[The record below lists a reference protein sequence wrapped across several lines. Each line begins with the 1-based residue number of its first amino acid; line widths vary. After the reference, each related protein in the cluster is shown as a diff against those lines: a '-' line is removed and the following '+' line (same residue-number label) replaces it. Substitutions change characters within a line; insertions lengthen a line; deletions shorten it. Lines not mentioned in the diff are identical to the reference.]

1 MFIHIG
7 YFSCRPFSINRVCLT
22 IQQKLVLLSHN
33 GIIQK
38 VHVNVTAL
46 SSPIYHK
53 ENPSFTTYLAQ
64 LHNRPFYS
72 LWLAPPDWCNQLK
85 TWGFHFI
92 HQNPFVQHISTFFC
106 SLAARSNS
114 HQDHLQNLTK
124 PHRFILPRPSSSHFP
139 HIWFQSRH
147 LPANIKI
154 HNFWNWRTL
163 DYSITDKKRSLT
175 WPS

>member
-1 MFIHIG
+1 MFITGAMFIHIG

-92 HQNPFVQHISTFFC
+92 HQNPFVQHISTFFLFIGSPQQLASG
-106 SLAARSNS
+106 SLAESDQTTPFHPATSK
-114 HQDHLQNLTK
+114 QLTLPTHLVSEQAST
-124 PHRFILPRPSSSHFP
+124 S
-139 HIWFQSRH
+139 
-147 LPANIKI
+147 
-154 HNFWNWRTL
+154 
-163 DYSITDKKRSLT
+163 
-175 WPS
+175 